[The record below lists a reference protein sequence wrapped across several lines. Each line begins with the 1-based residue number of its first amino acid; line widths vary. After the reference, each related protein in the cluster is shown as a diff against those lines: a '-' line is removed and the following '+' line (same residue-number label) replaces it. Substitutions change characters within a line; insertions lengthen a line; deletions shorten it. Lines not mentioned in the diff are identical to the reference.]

1 MAACVAYRDVSSQQ
15 LNLTCLLKKQGK
27 SSSYIIDGVNIF
39 YLCIFISIFDIN
51 LSRESSDVFSLPVSP
66 SSSFQKGDSS
76 YKSGKSY
83 F

>member
-15 LNLTCLLKKQGK
+15 LNLICLLKKQGK
-27 SSSYIIDGVNIF
+27 SSYIIDGVNIF
-39 YLCIFISIFDIN
+39 YLWIFISIFDIN

-66 SSSFQKGDSS
+66 SSSYQKGDSS

>member
-1 MAACVAYRDVSSQQ
+1 MAAYVAYRDVSSQQ

-27 SSSYIIDGVNIF
+27 SSYIIDGVNIF
-39 YLCIFISIFDIN
+39 YLWIFISIFDIN